1 MAPAT
6 GPNRIQGPRENGRQ
20 GTAISIQ
27 VRTHSRRRAG
37 IRLGAGS
44 AAGAERADAAADPAA
59 TSLRG
64 RLRGGSGEQGYD
76 GPGAGAAAAGAGA
89 AGMRISALF
98 RLNCCAVHNPPP
110 TTTTTPRTRP
120 AAPRSCEFTIIQYAC
135 G

>member
-1 MAPAT
+1 M
-6 GPNRIQGPRENGRQ
+6 RVREARDRHLHSSDLN
-20 GTAISIQ
+20 Q

-44 AAGAERADAAADPAA
+44 AAGAERADATADPAA

-76 GPGAGAAAAGAGA
+76 GPGAGAGAGA

-98 RLNCCAVHNPPP
+98 RLNCCAVHNSPPP
-110 TTTTTPRTRP
+110 PRTRP
-120 AAPRSCEFTIIQYAC
+120 AAPRSCEFTMIQYASLQ
-135 G
+135 